1 MKVCSLKLGL
11 ICVYLWCVLVLM
23 APPAPTP
30 RTENP
35 PRNDVQDRGQR
46 QGAAGGVVVVGGGQ
60 VQARG
65 EEEEEGGEG
74 EAEGEKDGAQPL
86 TG

>member
-1 MKVCSLKLGL
+1 M
-11 ICVYLWCVLVLM
+11 CVLVVM

-46 QGAAGGVVVVGGGQ
+46 QGTAVGGGGS
-60 VQARG
+60 RL
-65 EEEEEGGEG
+65 EERRKRR
-74 EAEGEKDGAQPL
+74 EAEGEKDGAEPL